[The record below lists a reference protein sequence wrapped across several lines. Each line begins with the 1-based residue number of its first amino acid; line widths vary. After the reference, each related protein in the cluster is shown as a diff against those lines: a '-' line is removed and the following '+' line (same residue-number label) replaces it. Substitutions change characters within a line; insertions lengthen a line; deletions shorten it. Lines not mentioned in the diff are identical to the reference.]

1 MANNILR
8 SSVNKL
14 IINSDF
20 QNTDVVQIQ
29 TNVLSPDGDVFTID
43 RRLIQPS
50 YVQTTGSVVQYE
62 PEISTVYP
70 YKIETPRDTDGATI
84 LLSPD
89 IDIPVTASQNY
100 YTKLYYERYNI
111 DVLRV
116 LDKQFSELPS
126 NIAVGD
132 E

>member
-1 MANNILR
+1 MANDILR

-14 IINSDF
+14 IINSDL
-20 QNTDVVQIQ
+20 QNTDVVKIE
-29 TNVLSPDGDVFTID
+29 TNVLSLEGDVYTID

-50 YVQTTGSVVQYE
+50 YIQTTGSAVEYQ
-62 PEISTVYP
+62 PEVSTVYP
-70 YKIETPRDTDGATI
+70 YKIETPKDTDGATV

-100 YTKLYYERYNI
+100 YTKLYYERYNLNI
-111 DVLRV
+111 LRS
-116 LDKQFSELPS
+116 LDKQFTELS
-126 NIAVGD
+126 SRVAEGD